1 MGFKITQLFVRFL
14 LFFIVCKLITTSKQ
28 KNHQDYYIFDDGKL
42 ACYPKKALEIMMK
55 KNILLKFVE
64 EVSPIS
70 NKTHE
75 TED

>member
-1 MGFKITQLFVRFL
+1 MSASL
-14 LFFIVCKLITTSKQ
+14 LATTSKQ
-28 KNHQDYYIFDDGKL
+28 KNHQDQYIFVDGKS
-42 ACYPKKALEIMMK
+42 ACYPKKVLEIMMK
-55 KNILLKFVE
+55 KKILLKFVE